1 MARPGVAG
9 ASRASRTSRVGT
21 ATLAPS
27 GRRASERPT
36 TASRAAMKLLLDT
49 HVFVWMHGDPDRLSP
64 RARKL
69 LIDANSELHLS
80 VVVAWELG
88 IKSARERLTL
98 PEPLDEY
105 VTSRAHRSRMS
116 LLPID
121 LAHVLEAVALPPH
134 HGDPFDRMLVAQA
147 RTEGLALL
155 TADAWIARYDV
166 ELVRA

>member
-1 MARPGVAG
+1 
-9 ASRASRTSRVGT
+9 
-21 ATLAPS
+21 
-27 GRRASERPT
+27 
-36 TASRAAMKLLLDT
+36 
-49 HVFVWMHGDPDRLSP
+49 
-64 RARKL
+64 
-69 LIDANSELHLS
+69 
-80 VVVAWELG
+80 
-88 IKSARERLTL
+88 
-98 PEPLDEY
+98 
-105 VTSRAHRSRMS
+105 MS